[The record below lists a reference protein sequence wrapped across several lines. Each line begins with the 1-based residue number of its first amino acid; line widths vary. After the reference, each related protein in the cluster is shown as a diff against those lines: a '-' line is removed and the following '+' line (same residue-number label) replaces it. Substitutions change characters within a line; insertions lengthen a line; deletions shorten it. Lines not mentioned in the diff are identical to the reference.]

1 MRDIKNHMEEATRQ
15 LGATTFYKKFPTK
28 PTLERNTKI
37 NTVTNNFKK
46 QNLITK
52 THHLKFTNQET
63 MEDLVLIPST
73 HTREIYMTIPE
84 MKY

>member
-46 QNLITK
+46 QNLRTK
-52 THHLKFTNQET
+52 KQQTH
-63 MEDLVLIPST
+63 
-73 HTREIYMTIPE
+73 
-84 MKY
+84 

>member
-28 PTLERNTKI
+28 PTLERNIKI

-52 THHLKFTNQET
+52 KQQTH
-63 MEDLVLIPST
+63 
-73 HTREIYMTIPE
+73 
-84 MKY
+84 